1 MKFYRRLQGI
11 YRRIYRRRPK
21 AIFGVLKV
29 EK

>member
-1 MKFYRRLQGI
+1 MKFYRRLHGI
-11 YRRIYRRRPK
+11 YRRIYRRRWI